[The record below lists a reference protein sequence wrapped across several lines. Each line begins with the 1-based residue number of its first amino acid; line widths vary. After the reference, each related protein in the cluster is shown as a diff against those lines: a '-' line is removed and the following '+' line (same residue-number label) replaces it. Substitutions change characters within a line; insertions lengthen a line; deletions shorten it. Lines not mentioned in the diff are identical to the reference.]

1 MRKSY
6 AKKASSPS
14 NVTVPFF
21 LVLGLVTLTSCFN
34 LGIVSKNFWIPS
46 SCLELRLSI
55 YVSSS
60 LSLKSTLTEVNLFSH
75 LGKIVDIKDFKDT
88 PTLLFFGFTHCPEVC
103 PTTLSNLLNNI
114 ELLEENKKNYRVL
127 FVTLDPERDT
137 INNLN
142 DYLQNFNSSVIG
154 LTGELN
160 EINKFAKNW
169 NIYWEKVSEED
180 GYTINHT
187 ATVFMIN
194 KKGNFAG
201 TIAWGESDESIKL
214 KLQKLLNL

>member
-1 MRKSY
+1 MNIKRQLIIPCTLIGLLILIPIYSVVVNYFKS
-6 AKKASSPS
+6 AS
-14 NVTVPFF
+14 T
-21 LVLGLVTLTSCFN
+21 
-34 LGIVSKNFWIPS
+34 
-46 SCLELRLSI
+46 
-55 YVSSS
+55 

-75 LGKIVDIKDFKDT
+75 LGKIVDIIDFKDT

-114 ELLEENKKNYRVL
+114 ELLEKNKKNYRVL

-137 INNLN
+137 INILN

-169 NIYWEKVSEED
+169 NIYWEKVSEGD
-180 GYTINHT
+180 SYTINHT

-194 KKGNFAG
+194 KNGNFAG
-201 TIAWGESDESIKL
+201 TIAWGESDKSIKL

>member
-1 MRKSY
+1 MKIKRQLIIPFTLIGLLILIPIYSIMVNYFKS
-6 AKKASSPS
+6 AS
-14 NVTVPFF
+14 T
-21 LVLGLVTLTSCFN
+21 
-34 LGIVSKNFWIPS
+34 
-46 SCLELRLSI
+46 
-55 YVSSS
+55 
-60 LSLKSTLTEVNLFSH
+60 LSLKSSLTEVNLFSH
-75 LGKIVDIKDFKDT
+75 DGKIVSIKDFKDT

-114 ELLEENKKNYRVL
+114 ELLEKNKKKYRVL

-137 INNLN
+137 VKILN

-169 NIYWEKVSEED
+169 NIYWEKVSEGD
-180 GYTINHT
+180 DYTINHT

-194 KKGNFAG
+194 KEGNFTG

-214 KLQKLLNL
+214 KLKKLLNL

>member
-1 MRKSY
+1 MNIKRQLIIPFTLIGLLILIPTYSVVVNYFKS
-6 AKKASSPS
+6 AS
-14 NVTVPFF
+14 T
-21 LVLGLVTLTSCFN
+21 
-34 LGIVSKNFWIPS
+34 
-46 SCLELRLSI
+46 
-55 YVSSS
+55 
-60 LSLKSTLTEVNLFSH
+60 LSLKSTLKKVNLFSH
-75 LGKIVDIKDFKDT
+75 HGRLVNIKDFKDT

-114 ELLEENKKNYRVL
+114 ELLEKNKKNYRVL
-127 FVTLDPERDT
+127 FITLDPERDT
-137 INNLN
+137 INNLK

-169 NIYWEKVSEED
+169 NIYWEKVSEGD
-180 GYTINHT
+180 DYTINHT

-201 TIAWGESDESIKL
+201 TITWGESDESIKL

>member
-1 MRKSY
+1 MNIKRQLIIPCTLIGLLILIPVYSVVVNYFKS
-6 AKKASSPS
+6 AS
-14 NVTVPFF
+14 T
-21 LVLGLVTLTSCFN
+21 
-34 LGIVSKNFWIPS
+34 
-46 SCLELRLSI
+46 
-55 YVSSS
+55 

-114 ELLEENKKNYRVL
+114 ELLEKNKKNYRVL

-169 NIYWEKVSEED
+169 NIYWEKVSEGD
-180 GYTINHT
+180 DYTINHT

-194 KKGNFAG
+194 KNGNFAG
-201 TIAWGESDESIKL
+201 TIAWGESDKSIKL

>member
-1 MRKSY
+1 MNIKRQLIIPCTLIGLLILIPIYSVVVNYFKS
-6 AKKASSPS
+6 AS
-14 NVTVPFF
+14 T
-21 LVLGLVTLTSCFN
+21 
-34 LGIVSKNFWIPS
+34 
-46 SCLELRLSI
+46 
-55 YVSSS
+55 
-60 LSLKSTLTEVNLFSH
+60 LSLKSTLTEVKLFSH
-75 LGKIVDIKDFKDT
+75 LGKIVNIKDFKDT

-114 ELLEENKKNYRVL
+114 ELLEKNKKNYRVL

-169 NIYWEKVSEED
+169 NIYWEKVSEGD
-180 GYTINHT
+180 DYTINHT

-194 KKGNFAG
+194 KNGNFSG
-201 TIAWGESDESIKL
+201 TIAWGESDKSIKL
-214 KLQKLLNL
+214 KLKKLLNL

>member
-1 MRKSY
+1 MNIKRQLIIPCTLIGLLILIPIYSVVVNYFKS
-6 AKKASSPS
+6 AS
-14 NVTVPFF
+14 T
-21 LVLGLVTLTSCFN
+21 
-34 LGIVSKNFWIPS
+34 
-46 SCLELRLSI
+46 
-55 YVSSS
+55 
-60 LSLKSTLTEVNLFSH
+60 LSLKSTLTEVDLFSH
-75 LGKIVDIKDFKDT
+75 LGKVVNIKDFKDT

-114 ELLEENKKNYRVL
+114 ELLEKNKKNYRVL

-137 INNLN
+137 INILN

-169 NIYWEKVSEED
+169 NIYWEKIPEGD
-180 GYTINHT
+180 DYTINHT

-194 KKGNFAG
+194 KNGNFAG

>member
-1 MRKSY
+1 MNIKRQLIIPCTLIGLLILIPTYSLLVSYFKS
-6 AKKASSPS
+6 A
-14 NVTVPFF
+14 
-21 LVLGLVTLTSCFN
+21 
-34 LGIVSKNFWIPS
+34 
-46 SCLELRLSI
+46 
-55 YVSSS
+55 SS

-75 LGKIVDIKDFKDT
+75 HGKIINVKDFKDT

-114 ELLEENKKNYRVL
+114 ELLEKNKKSYKVL

-142 DYLQNFNSSVIG
+142 NYLQNFNSSVIG
-154 LTGELN
+154 LTGEID

-169 NIYWEKVSEED
+169 NIYWEKVSEGD
-180 GYTINHT
+180 SYTINHT

-201 TIAWGESDESIKL
+201 TIAWGESDKSIKL

>member
-1 MRKSY
+1 MNNDLTMNIKRQLIILCTLIGLLILVPIYSIVVNYFKS
-6 AKKASSPS
+6 AS
-14 NVTVPFF
+14 T
-21 LVLGLVTLTSCFN
+21 
-34 LGIVSKNFWIPS
+34 
-46 SCLELRLSI
+46 
-55 YVSSS
+55 
-60 LSLKSTLTEVNLFSH
+60 LSLKSTLTEVKLFSH
-75 LGKIVDIKDFKDT
+75 LGKIVNIKDFKDT

-114 ELLEENKKNYRVL
+114 ELLEKNKKNYRVL

-169 NIYWEKVSEED
+169 NIYWEKVSEGD
-180 GYTINHT
+180 DYTINHT

-194 KKGNFAG
+194 KNGNFAG
-201 TIAWGESDESIKL
+201 TIAWGESDKSIKL

>member
-1 MRKSY
+1 MNIKRQLIIPCTLIGFLILIPIYSVVVNYFKS
-6 AKKASSPS
+6 AS
-14 NVTVPFF
+14 T
-21 LVLGLVTLTSCFN
+21 
-34 LGIVSKNFWIPS
+34 
-46 SCLELRLSI
+46 
-55 YVSSS
+55 

-75 LGKIVDIKDFKDT
+75 LGKIINIKDFKGT

-114 ELLEENKKNYRVL
+114 ELLEKNKKNYRVL

-169 NIYWEKVSEED
+169 NIYWEKVSEGD
-180 GYTINHT
+180 DYTINHT

-201 TIAWGESDESIKL
+201 TIAWGESEKSMKL
-214 KLQKLLNL
+214 KLKKLLNL

>member
-1 MRKSY
+1 MKLKRQIVIPFTIIGLIILIPIYSLIINYFKS
-6 AKKASSPS
+6 AS
-14 NVTVPFF
+14 T
-21 LVLGLVTLTSCFN
+21 
-34 LGIVSKNFWIPS
+34 
-46 SCLELRLSI
+46 
-55 YVSSS
+55 
-60 LSLKSTLTEVNLFSH
+60 LSLKSALTEVNLFSH
-75 LGKIVDIKDFKDT
+75 HGKIVNIKDFKDT

-114 ELLEENKKNYRVL
+114 ELLEKNKKKYRVL

-169 NIYWEKVSEED
+169 NIYWEKVSEGD
-180 GYTINHT
+180 DYTINHT

-194 KKGNFAG
+194 KNGNFAG
-201 TIAWGESDESIKL
+201 TIAWGESDKSIKL
-214 KLQKLLNL
+214 KLKKLFNL

>member
-1 MRKSY
+1 MNIKRQLIIPCTLIGLLILIPIYSVVVNYFKS
-6 AKKASSPS
+6 AS
-14 NVTVPFF
+14 T
-21 LVLGLVTLTSCFN
+21 
-34 LGIVSKNFWIPS
+34 
-46 SCLELRLSI
+46 
-55 YVSSS
+55 

-75 LGKIVDIKDFKDT
+75 LGKIVNIKDFEDT

-114 ELLEENKKNYRVL
+114 ELLEKNKKNYRVL

-137 INNLN
+137 INILN

-169 NIYWEKVSEED
+169 NIYWEKVSEGD
-180 GYTINHT
+180 DYTINHT

-194 KKGNFAG
+194 KNGNFAG
-201 TIAWGESDESIKL
+201 TIAWGESDKSIKL

>member
-1 MRKSY
+1 MNITRQLIIPFTLIGLLILIPIYSVVVNYFKS
-6 AKKASSPS
+6 AS
-14 NVTVPFF
+14 T
-21 LVLGLVTLTSCFN
+21 
-34 LGIVSKNFWIPS
+34 
-46 SCLELRLSI
+46 
-55 YVSSS
+55 
-60 LSLKSTLTEVNLFSH
+60 LSLKSTLKEVNLFSH
-75 LGKIVDIKDFKDT
+75 HGRLVNIKDFKDK

-114 ELLEENKKNYRVL
+114 ELLEKNKKNYRVL

-137 INNLN
+137 INILN

-169 NIYWEKVSEED
+169 NIYWEKVSEGD
-180 GYTINHT
+180 SYTINHT

-201 TIAWGESDESIKL
+201 TIAWGESDKSIKL

>member
-1 MRKSY
+1 MKIKRQLIIPFTLIGLLILIPIYSIMVNYFKS
-6 AKKASSPS
+6 AS
-14 NVTVPFF
+14 T
-21 LVLGLVTLTSCFN
+21 
-34 LGIVSKNFWIPS
+34 
-46 SCLELRLSI
+46 
-55 YVSSS
+55 

-75 LGKIVDIKDFKDT
+75 HGRLVNIKDFKDT

-114 ELLEENKKNYRVL
+114 ELLQKNKKNYRVL

-137 INNLN
+137 VKILN

-154 LTGELN
+154 LTGQIN

-169 NIYWEKVSEED
+169 NIYWEKVSEGD
-180 GYTINHT
+180 DYTINHT

-194 KKGNFAG
+194 KEGNFTG

-214 KLQKLLNL
+214 KLKKLLNL

>member
-1 MRKSY
+1 MNIKRQLIIPFTLIGLLILIPIYSVVVNYFKS
-6 AKKASSPS
+6 AS
-14 NVTVPFF
+14 T
-21 LVLGLVTLTSCFN
+21 
-34 LGIVSKNFWIPS
+34 
-46 SCLELRLSI
+46 
-55 YVSSS
+55 

-114 ELLEENKKNYRVL
+114 ELLEKNKKNYRVL

-169 NIYWEKVSEED
+169 NIYWEKVSEGD
-180 GYTINHT
+180 DYTINHT

-194 KKGNFAG
+194 KNGNFAG
-201 TIAWGESDESIKL
+201 TIAWGESDKSIKL
-214 KLQKLLNL
+214 KLKKLFNL

>member
-1 MRKSY
+1 MNNDLTMNIKRQLIIPCTLIGLLILIPIYSVVVNYFKS
-6 AKKASSPS
+6 AS
-14 NVTVPFF
+14 T
-21 LVLGLVTLTSCFN
+21 
-34 LGIVSKNFWIPS
+34 
-46 SCLELRLSI
+46 
-55 YVSSS
+55 
-60 LSLKSTLTEVNLFSH
+60 LSLKSTLKEVNLFSH
-75 LGKIVDIKDFKDT
+75 LGKIVNIKDFKDT

-114 ELLEENKKNYRVL
+114 ELLEKNKKNYRVL

-169 NIYWEKVSEED
+169 NIYWEKVSEGD
-180 GYTINHT
+180 DYTINHT

>member
-1 MRKSY
+1 MNIKRQLIIPFTLIGLLILIPIYSVVVNYFKS
-6 AKKASSPS
+6 AS
-14 NVTVPFF
+14 T
-21 LVLGLVTLTSCFN
+21 
-34 LGIVSKNFWIPS
+34 
-46 SCLELRLSI
+46 
-55 YVSSS
+55 

-114 ELLEENKKNYRVL
+114 ELLEKNKKNYRVL

-169 NIYWEKVSEED
+169 NIYWEKVSEGD
-180 GYTINHT
+180 SYTINHT

-201 TIAWGESDESIKL
+201 TIAWGESDKSIKL
-214 KLQKLLNL
+214 KLKKLLNL

>member
-1 MRKSY
+1 MNIKRQLIIPCTLIGLLILIPIYSVVVNYFKS
-6 AKKASSPS
+6 AS
-14 NVTVPFF
+14 T
-21 LVLGLVTLTSCFN
+21 
-34 LGIVSKNFWIPS
+34 
-46 SCLELRLSI
+46 
-55 YVSSS
+55 

-114 ELLEENKKNYRVL
+114 ELLEKNKKNYRVL

-137 INNLN
+137 INILN

-169 NIYWEKVSEED
+169 NIYWEKVSEGD
-180 GYTINHT
+180 DYTINHT

-201 TIAWGESDESIKL
+201 TIAWGESDKSIKL
-214 KLQKLLNL
+214 KLKKLLNL

>member
-1 MRKSY
+1 MNNDLTMNIKRQLIIPCTLIGLLILIPIYSVVVNYFKS
-6 AKKASSPS
+6 AS
-14 NVTVPFF
+14 T
-21 LVLGLVTLTSCFN
+21 
-34 LGIVSKNFWIPS
+34 
-46 SCLELRLSI
+46 
-55 YVSSS
+55 

-114 ELLEENKKNYRVL
+114 ELLEKNKKNYRVL

-169 NIYWEKVSEED
+169 NIYWEKVSEGD
-180 GYTINHT
+180 DYTINHT

-194 KKGNFAG
+194 KNGNFAG
-201 TIAWGESDESIKL
+201 TIAWGESDKSIKL
-214 KLQKLLNL
+214 KLKKLFNL

>member
-1 MRKSY
+1 M
-6 AKKASSPS
+6 
-14 NVTVPFF
+14 NND
-21 LVLGLVTLTSCFN
+21 LTMN
-34 LGIVSKNFWIPS
+34 IKRQLIIPS
-46 SCLELRLSI
+46 TLIGLLILIPI
-55 YVSSS
+55 YSVVVNYFKSAST

-75 LGKIVDIKDFKDT
+75 LGKIVNIKDFKDT

-114 ELLEENKKNYRVL
+114 ELLEKNKKNYRVL

-169 NIYWEKVSEED
+169 NIYWEKVSEGD
-180 GYTINHT
+180 DYTINHT
-187 ATVFMIN
+187 TTVFMIN
-194 KKGNFAG
+194 KNGNFAG
-201 TIAWGESDESIKL
+201 TIAWGESDKSIKL

>member
-1 MRKSY
+1 MNIKRQLIIPYTLIGLLILIPIYSLVVSYFKS
-6 AKKASSPS
+6 A
-14 NVTVPFF
+14 
-21 LVLGLVTLTSCFN
+21 
-34 LGIVSKNFWIPS
+34 
-46 SCLELRLSI
+46 
-55 YVSSS
+55 SS

-75 LGKIVDIKDFKDT
+75 LGKIVNIKDFKDK

-103 PTTLSNLLNNI
+103 PTTLSNLLNNL
-114 ELLEENKKNYRVL
+114 ELLEKNKKNYRVL

-137 INNLN
+137 INILN

-169 NIYWEKVSEED
+169 NIYWEKVSEGD
-180 GYTINHT
+180 DYTINHT

-194 KKGNFAG
+194 KNGNFAG
-201 TIAWGESDESIKL
+201 TIAWGESDKSIKL

>member
-1 MRKSY
+1 MNNDLTMNIKRQLIIPCTLIGLLILIPIYSVVVNYFKS
-6 AKKASSPS
+6 AS
-14 NVTVPFF
+14 T
-21 LVLGLVTLTSCFN
+21 
-34 LGIVSKNFWIPS
+34 
-46 SCLELRLSI
+46 
-55 YVSSS
+55 

-114 ELLEENKKNYRVL
+114 ELLEKNKKNYRVL
-127 FVTLDPERDT
+127 FITLDPERDT
-137 INNLN
+137 INNLK

-169 NIYWEKVSEED
+169 NIYWEKVSEGD
-180 GYTINHT
+180 DYTINHT

-194 KKGNFAG
+194 KNGNFAG
-201 TIAWGESDESIKL
+201 TIAWGESDKSIKL

>member
-1 MRKSY
+1 MNIKRQLIIPCTLIGLLILIPIYSVVVNYFKS
-6 AKKASSPS
+6 AS
-14 NVTVPFF
+14 T
-21 LVLGLVTLTSCFN
+21 
-34 LGIVSKNFWIPS
+34 
-46 SCLELRLSI
+46 
-55 YVSSS
+55 

-75 LGKIVDIKDFKDT
+75 LGKIVNIKDFEDT

-114 ELLEENKKNYRVL
+114 ELLEKNKKNYRVL

-142 DYLQNFNSSVIG
+142 NYLQNFNSSVIG

-169 NIYWEKVSEED
+169 NIYWEKVSEGND
-180 GYTINHT
+180 YTINHT

-201 TIAWGESDESIKL
+201 TIAWGESDMSMKL
-214 KLQKLLNL
+214 KLKKLLNL

>member
-1 MRKSY
+1 MNNDLTMNIKRQLIIPCTLIGLLILIPIYSIVVNYFKS
-6 AKKASSPS
+6 AS
-14 NVTVPFF
+14 T
-21 LVLGLVTLTSCFN
+21 
-34 LGIVSKNFWIPS
+34 
-46 SCLELRLSI
+46 
-55 YVSSS
+55 
-60 LSLKSTLTEVNLFSH
+60 LSLKSTLTEVDLFSH
-75 LGKIVDIKDFKDT
+75 LGKIVNIKDFKDT

-114 ELLEENKKNYRVL
+114 ELLEKNKKNYRVL

-169 NIYWEKVSEED
+169 NIYWEKVSEGD
-180 GYTINHT
+180 DYTINHT

-194 KKGNFAG
+194 KNGNFAG
-201 TIAWGESDESIKL
+201 TIAWGESDKSIKL

>member
-1 MRKSY
+1 MNIKRQLIVPCTLIGLLILIPIYSLVVSYFKS
-6 AKKASSPS
+6 AS
-14 NVTVPFF
+14 T
-21 LVLGLVTLTSCFN
+21 
-34 LGIVSKNFWIPS
+34 
-46 SCLELRLSI
+46 
-55 YVSSS
+55 
-60 LSLKSTLTEVNLFSH
+60 LSLKSTLTEVDLFSH
-75 LGKIVDIKDFKDT
+75 LGKIVNIKDFKDT

-114 ELLEENKKNYRVL
+114 ELLEKNKKNYRVL
-127 FVTLDPERDT
+127 FITLDPERDT
-137 INNLN
+137 INNLK
-142 DYLQNFNSSVIG
+142 DYLKNFNSSVIG

-169 NIYWEKVSEED
+169 NIYWEKVSEGD
-180 GYTINHT
+180 DYTINHT

>member
-1 MRKSY
+1 MNIKRQLIIPCTLIGLLILIPIYSVVVNYFKS
-6 AKKASSPS
+6 AS
-14 NVTVPFF
+14 T
-21 LVLGLVTLTSCFN
+21 
-34 LGIVSKNFWIPS
+34 
-46 SCLELRLSI
+46 
-55 YVSSS
+55 

-114 ELLEENKKNYRVL
+114 ELLEKNKKNYRVL

-137 INNLN
+137 INILN

-169 NIYWEKVSEED
+169 NIYWEKVSEGD
-180 GYTINHT
+180 DYTINHT

-194 KKGNFAG
+194 KNGNFAG
-201 TIAWGESDESIKL
+201 TIAWGESDKSIKL
-214 KLQKLLNL
+214 KLKKLLNL

>member
-1 MRKSY
+1 MNIKRQLIIPCTLIGLLILIPIYSVVVNYFKS
-6 AKKASSPS
+6 AS
-14 NVTVPFF
+14 T
-21 LVLGLVTLTSCFN
+21 
-34 LGIVSKNFWIPS
+34 
-46 SCLELRLSI
+46 
-55 YVSSS
+55 

-114 ELLEENKKNYRVL
+114 ELLEKNKKNYRVL

-169 NIYWEKVSEED
+169 NIYWEKVSEGD
-180 GYTINHT
+180 DYTINHT
-187 ATVFMIN
+187 TTVFMIN
-194 KKGNFAG
+194 KNGNFAG
-201 TIAWGESDESIKL
+201 TIAWGESNKSIKL

>member
-1 MRKSY
+1 MNIKKQLIIPCTLIGLLILIPIYSVVVNYFKS
-6 AKKASSPS
+6 AS
-14 NVTVPFF
+14 T
-21 LVLGLVTLTSCFN
+21 
-34 LGIVSKNFWIPS
+34 
-46 SCLELRLSI
+46 
-55 YVSSS
+55 

-75 LGKIVDIKDFKDT
+75 NGKKVNIKDFKDT

-114 ELLEENKKNYRVL
+114 ELLEKNKKNYRVL

-137 INNLN
+137 LNILN

-154 LTGELN
+154 LTGELS

-169 NIYWEKVSEED
+169 NIYWEKIPEGD
-180 GYTINHT
+180 DYTINHT

-194 KKGNFAG
+194 KEGNFTG
-201 TIAWGESDESIKL
+201 TIAWGESDKSIKL
-214 KLQKLLNL
+214 KLKKLLNL

>member
-1 MRKSY
+1 MNNDLTMNIKRQLIIPCTLIGLLILIPIYSIVVNYFKS
-6 AKKASSPS
+6 AS
-14 NVTVPFF
+14 T
-21 LVLGLVTLTSCFN
+21 
-34 LGIVSKNFWIPS
+34 
-46 SCLELRLSI
+46 
-55 YVSSS
+55 

-75 LGKIVDIKDFKDT
+75 HGKIFNFKDFKDT

-114 ELLEENKKNYRVL
+114 ELLEKNKKNYRVL

-169 NIYWEKVSEED
+169 NIYWEKVSEGD
-180 GYTINHT
+180 DYTINHT

-194 KKGNFAG
+194 KNGNFAG
-201 TIAWGESDESIKL
+201 TIAWGESDKSIKL
-214 KLQKLLNL
+214 KLKRLLNL

>member
-1 MRKSY
+1 MNIKRQLIIPCTLIGLLILIPIYSLVVSYFKS
-6 AKKASSPS
+6 A
-14 NVTVPFF
+14 
-21 LVLGLVTLTSCFN
+21 
-34 LGIVSKNFWIPS
+34 
-46 SCLELRLSI
+46 
-55 YVSSS
+55 SS
-60 LSLKSTLTEVNLFSH
+60 LSLKSTLTEVSLFSH
-75 LGKIVDIKDFKDT
+75 HGKIVNIKDFKDT

-114 ELLEENKKNYRVL
+114 ELLEKNKKNYKVL

-137 INNLN
+137 INILN

-154 LTGELN
+154 LTGKID

-169 NIYWEKVSEED
+169 NIYWEKVSEGD
-180 GYTINHT
+180 SYTINHT

-194 KKGNFAG
+194 KKGDFAG
-201 TIAWGESDESIKL
+201 TIAWGESNKSIKL

>member
-1 MRKSY
+1 MNIKRQLIIPFTLIGLLILIPIYSVVVNYFKS
-6 AKKASSPS
+6 AS
-14 NVTVPFF
+14 T
-21 LVLGLVTLTSCFN
+21 
-34 LGIVSKNFWIPS
+34 
-46 SCLELRLSI
+46 
-55 YVSSS
+55 
-60 LSLKSTLTEVNLFSH
+60 LSLKSTLTDVNLFSH
-75 LGKIVDIKDFKDT
+75 LGKVVDIKDFKDT

-114 ELLEENKKNYRVL
+114 ELLEKNKKNYRVL

-142 DYLQNFNSSVIG
+142 NYLQNFNSSVIG

-169 NIYWEKVSEED
+169 NIYWEKVSEGD
-180 GYTINHT
+180 DYTINHT

-194 KKGNFAG
+194 KNGNFAG
-201 TIAWGESDESIKL
+201 TIAWGESDKSIKL
-214 KLQKLLNL
+214 KLKKLLNL